1 VKSAAIILLCLL
13 LPGCGRNQPVN
24 GSLPS
29 SMVQAKVSAAHLH
42 RHMVQAPRTLD
53 PSLSIDV
60 AGQTLTDDLFEGL
73 VRLDPDGKIVP
84 AVAERW
90 EVSDDGLH
98 WRFFLRSDARWSNG
112 DAVTAEDF
120 VFAWRRVVNPATAS
134 QAAQQLAPVAMALQI
149 ASGAVDSAHL
159 GVTAVDAHTLDITLS
174 SPTPYFLYLLS
185 NCSFAPLHAPT
196 LKKYGEAWTRPG
208 NLVGNGAFLLKSMTL
223 NGPIELVRNP
233 LYVGAASVRLQK
245 VSYLPLPDNAAST
258 ARYLAGDLDIT
269 DSFMLDDVRWLR
281 QSVGAELRLAPY
293 VGTIMLGMHTAR
305 PPFNNKLLRKAMTM
319 ALDREVLTRQLLRG
333 LVLPAYGIVAPLPDY
348 PSVLPAW
355 ATLTDSARLAEA
367 RRLYAAAG
375 YSKERPLRIELSYP
389 TTNPD
394 TRRVI
399 EALAAM
405 WRLNLGA
412 DIRLANEEWR
422 VHVQNR
428 GMHKLKLFWFG
439 WTGDYPDPLT
449 FLALPVTGN
458 PQNYG
463 LYSNPAYDA
472 AVAAA
477 MSANAASRNAHYLEA
492 ERILND
498 DAVLIPVYYLQSRHL
513 LRSYVK
519 GWADNPMDRH
529 LSRDLYLAG
538 AP

>member
-1 VKSAAIILLCLL
+1 VKFAALSLLCLL
-13 LPGCGRNQPVN
+13 SLGCGRNQPVT
-24 GSLPS
+24 GALPS
-29 SMVQAKVSAAHLH
+29 DLVQAKLSAAHLR

-73 VRLDPDGKIVP
+73 VRLDPSGKIVP

-90 EVSDDGLH
+90 ESSDDGLH
-98 WRFFLRSDARWSNG
+98 WRFYLRPDARWSNG
-112 DAVTAEDF
+112 DAVTAADF
-120 VFAWRRVVNPATAS
+120 VFAWRRVVDPATAS

-149 ASGAVDSAHL
+149 AAGAADPAQL
-159 GVTAVDAHTLDITLS
+159 GVTAVDAHTLVVTLS

-185 NCSFAPLHAPT
+185 DCFFAPLHAAT
-196 LKKYGEAWTRPG
+196 LRRFGESWTLPG
-208 NLVGNGAFLLKSMTL
+208 NLVGNGPFLLKSMSI

-233 LYVGAASVRLQK
+233 RYVGASAVRLQR
-245 VSYLPLPDNAAST
+245 VSYLSLPDNAAST

-305 PPFNNKLLRKAMTM
+305 PPFDNKLLRRAMTL
-319 ALDREVLTRQLLRG
+319 ALDRELLTRQLLRG

-348 PSVLPAW
+348 PAALPAW
-355 ATLTDSARLAEA
+355 AGLTAAARLAEA

-375 YSKERPLRIELSYP
+375 YSRDRPLRMELSYP

-399 EALAAM
+399 EAFAAM

-428 GMHKLKLFWFG
+428 GLHKLNLFWFG

-472 AVAAA
+472 AIASA
-477 MSANAASRNAHYLEA
+477 MNADAASRNAHYLEA
-492 ERILND
+492 ERILD
-498 DAVLIPVYYLQSRHL
+498 EDAVLIPVYYLQSRHL

-529 LSRDLYLAG
+529 LSRDLYLSG
-538 AP
+538 DR